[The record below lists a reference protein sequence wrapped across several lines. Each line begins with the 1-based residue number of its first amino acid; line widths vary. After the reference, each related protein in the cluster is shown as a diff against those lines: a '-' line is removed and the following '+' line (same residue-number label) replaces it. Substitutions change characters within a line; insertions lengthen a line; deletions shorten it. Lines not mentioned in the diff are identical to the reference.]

1 MTVSSTSSPDIGGSS
16 LPDDVHTGITAFELR
31 TPDDASQGT
40 YAELRAFLG
49 ERGGSEGYR
58 SVVCQEVGHS
68 VGLAHPTNP
77 PDPTCMIGSSQHLSM
92 HDTNLARADARTPSK
107 RHIKLAPLALAG
119 LVLFAAGAAARITI
133 GSGGGVPSEAARSPG
148 GNGQPPAYAGFTQYQ
163 TLPEIVLNSD
173 LVIVGTV
180 QEVAP
185 GYVEPSE
192 DGFPTRYLN
201 SVLKVDEAWKGSPGE
216 TVTVAT
222 NELAYGSPGGGS
234 EWREP
239 GVRVVAFLASG
250 DGGPPGVFY
259 PADEPAIYVLSGEQ
273 VIPTVGSTLSGQIAA
288 MPVEELRQAVQAA
301 AGGQ

>member
-1 MTVSSTSSPDIGGSS
+1 MRKDSTNRIRVLDE
-16 LPDDVHTGITAFELR
+16 FRE
-31 TPDDASQGT
+31 
-40 YAELRAFLG
+40 
-49 ERGGSEGYR
+49 
-58 SVVCQEVGHS
+58 EVIR
-68 VGLAHPTNP
+68 V
-77 PDPTCMIGSSQHLSM
+77 
-92 HDTNLARADARTPSK
+92 ARADSGTPSK

-133 GSGGGVPSEAARSPG
+133 GSGPDSGIPSEAARSPG
-148 GNGQPPAYAGFTQYQ
+148 GNGQPPAYAGFTRYQ
-163 TLPEIVLNSD
+163 TLPEIVLNSE

-222 NELAYGSPGGGS
+222 NELAYGNPGGGS

-239 GVRVVAFLASG
+239 GVRVVAFLAPG
-250 DGGPPGVFY
+250 DSGPPGVFY
-259 PADEPAIYVLSGEQ
+259 PADEPAIYVLSGDQ
-273 VIPTVGSTLSGQIAA
+273 VIPTVGSTLSAQIAA
-288 MPVEELRQAVQAA
+288 MPIEELRLAVQAA